1 MAAETTT
8 MAAETTTMAAETTTM
23 AAALLMRSDADIDAQ
38 RFFFFHVG
46 SDAEATAATLS
57 SGHYFTVAVALT
69 APNPANGAAKS
80 RFEGLAAE
88 AGATSLGQGWWTGVP
103 LEAMAGAFARACFTV
118 GTSGGPRIPDAPVSD
133 PVLSQDTAAGR
144 ELGLDTDL
152 AAPESLSE
160 EIWAH
165 VETCPPGEA
174 DKAMVIRATLEERL
188 GKPKAKQLL
197 ACAHG
202 CVAKDETGHANKIL
216 KVGKLGL
223 RLRG

>member
-1 MAAETTT
+1 MAAATTT
-8 MAAETTTMAAETTTM
+8 MAAATTTM
-23 AAALLMRSDADIDAQ
+23 AAALLMRSDADV
-38 RFFFFHVG
+38 FKFHVG

-57 SGHYFTVAVALT
+57 IGHYFKVAVALT
-69 APNPANGAAKS
+69 APNPANGAAKN

-103 LEAMAGAFARACFTV
+103 LETMAGAFARACFTV
-118 GTSGGPRIPDAPVSD
+118 GGGQARGDPRIPEADGSKTPAAARDQAAEPGDEEVCAHAAEVS
-133 PVLSQDTAAGR
+133 
-144 ELGLDTDL
+144 
-152 AAPESLSE
+152 SE